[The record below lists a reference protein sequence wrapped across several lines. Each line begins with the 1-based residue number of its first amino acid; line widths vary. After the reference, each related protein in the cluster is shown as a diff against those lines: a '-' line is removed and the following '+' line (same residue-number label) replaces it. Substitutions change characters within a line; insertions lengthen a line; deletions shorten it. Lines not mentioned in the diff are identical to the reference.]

1 VKQSPVWPAFREGD
15 SWRFR
20 LLSKFQ
26 FNARL
31 ADGMKGRDN
40 AFALNRRSFLGL
52 AGGGIGWLALSHLFS
67 LESAT
72 TPAKHKSVNPLAPR
86 PPHFP
91 ARAKS
96 VICLFQH
103 GGPSQMDLFDPK
115 PELNKRDGQDYP
127 GGDLEIHFDKQAG
140 KLLQSPFKFAKQGQS
155 GVELS
160 ELLPHTAG
168 IADDIT
174 LVRSMVTDSVDHE
187 SALRIIHGGKFQAG
201 RPTWGSW
208 VIYALGT
215 ERQDLPAYVVLSD
228 PGGLPI
234 DGIRNWSS
242 GWLPAIYQG
251 TQIRSSGSPIFN
263 LTTPGDVP
271 EGARA
276 NQLDFLA
283 SLNRIHL
290 RDHPENTELQARINN
305 YELAARMQHSVSEV
319 LDLSRESEATQR
331 LYGLDHKHGPTANY
345 ARRCLMAR
353 RLVERGVRFVQI
365 YLPGQPWDTH
375 DKNAEKL
382 KDLCLMTDQPSA
394 ALVRDLHVRGL
405 LDSTIV
411 IWTGEFGRLPISQGK
426 DGRDHNRHAFSLW
439 IAGGGFK
446 RGYVHGATDD
456 FGYKSVVDP
465 VRVYD
470 LHATLLH
477 ALGLDHDRL
486 SYPHEGR
493 EDTLTDSVVS
503 HARVVREL
511 LA

>member
-1 VKQSPVWPAFREGD
+1 MSNRCLE
-15 SWRFR
+15 
-20 LLSKFQ
+20 
-26 FNARL
+26 
-31 ADGMKGRDN
+31 
-40 AFALNRRSFLGL
+40 FAINRRSFLGL
-52 AGGGIGWLALSHLFS
+52 AGGGLGYLALSHLRS
-67 LESAT
+67 LESFAA
-72 TPAKHKSVNPLAPR
+72 PPGPLVQARNPVAAH
-86 PPHFP
+86 PPHFQP
-91 ARAKS
+91 RAKS

-127 GGDLEIHFDKQAG
+127 GRDLEIHFDKQAG
-140 KLLQSPFKFAKQGQS
+140 KLLHSPFKFRNSGQA
-155 GVELS
+155 GLELS
-160 ELLPHTAG
+160 ELLPHTAS
-168 IADDIT
+168 IADQIT

-187 SALRIIHGGKFQAG
+187 SALRIIHSGKFQAG

-208 VIYALGT
+208 VLYGLGT

-251 TQIRSSGSPIFN
+251 TQIRSSGTPIFN
-263 LTTPGDVP
+263 LSTPP
-271 EGARA
+271 EIPAAARA
-276 NQLDFLA
+276 NQLRLLEN
-283 SLNRIHL
+283 LNQLHL

-305 YELAARMQHSVSEV
+305 YELAARMQVSVDDA
-319 LDLSRESEATQR
+319 LDLKQESEETRR
-331 LYGLDHKHGPTANY
+331 LYGMDHRNGATANY
-345 ARRCLMAR
+345 AKRCLMAR
-353 RLVERGVRFVQI
+353 RLVEKGVRFVQI
-365 YLPGQPWDTH
+365 YLQGQPWDTH

-394 ALVRDLHVRGL
+394 ALVLDLKRRGL

-426 DGRDHNRHAFSLW
+426 DGRDHNRHGFSLW
-439 IAGGGFK
+439 LAGGGFK
-446 RGYVHGATDD
+446 QGYVHGATDD
-456 FGYKSVVDP
+456 FGYKAVHDP

-477 ALGLDHDRL
+477 SLGLDHNRL
-486 SYPHEGR
+486 TFPHEGR
-493 EDTLTDSVVS
+493 DDSLTDSSVTQAKVVN
-503 HARVVREL
+503 EL